1 VGRTASTREGQILVG
16 RHIFPGLLDD
26 DAGHRMIPTHATKAG
41 IRYSYYVSVPHL
53 KGDSK
58 TVSVESVSRIPAT
71 DIETVIV
78 KSVNG
83 YFVAQHQQPGSS
95 TAHADNPG
103 AMIAEHVIRIDV
115 HEDRHQNHRDEPQAP
130 AIFANRGSSLST

>member
-1 VGRTASTREGQILVG
+1 MVGC
-16 RHIFPGLLDD
+16 HIFPGLLDD

-41 IRYSYYVSVPHL
+41 IRYSYCVSVPHL

-58 TVSVESVSRIPAT
+58 TVSVESVSCIPAT

-95 TAHADNPG
+95 IAHADNPG
-103 AMIAEHVIRIDV
+103 AMIAEQVIRIDV
-115 HEDRHQNHRDEPQAP
+115 HKDCHQNHPDEPQAP